1 MYAVVEVGGAQWKVE
16 PGTRLLINRL
26 QTAPGKEFT
35 IEQVLFANDGKQ
47 QQVGRP
53 YIDGAKVV
61 CEVIEHRLGD
71 KTIAYHYRRREN
83 WRKTRGHRQRLTR
96 LVVKSISCNGVTV
109 GEEHAPKRA
118 SSAAVKPHQP
128 AHTVHAAPKAAPHKP
143 RTSVLKP
150 QIKSLAKK
158 PVTRSKR
165 EG

>member
-1 MYAVVEVGGAQWKVE
+1 MVMYAVVEVGGAQWKVE

-26 QTAPGKEFT
+26 ETAPGKEFT

-47 QQVGRP
+47 PQVGRP

-83 WRKTRGHRQRLTR
+83 WRKTVGHRQRLTR

-118 SSAAVKPHQP
+118 SSAPARSHQP
-128 AHTVHAAPKAAPHKP
+128 AHAAPKAAQHKP
-143 RTSVLKP
+143 RMSALKP